1 MKTESPVKPEVDAVG
16 LFSGTRNQL
25 PASPKIFFKK
35 VCPLSPLAGIIHQM
49 PDANDMDLV
58 REFARR
64 NSEAAFT
71 ELVRRHLNLV
81 YSVARRCTGNDG
93 DAQDVTQAVF
103 IILARKAAGLRER
116 TLLAGWLYETTR
128 FAAARLL
135 RANARR
141 HAREQEAYMQS
152 TLNEADNFAVWEKLS
167 PHLEDAMGKLNA
179 ADRALLVLRFYEN
192 KSGPEA
198 AALLGIR
205 EDAAHKRVA
214 RAIEKLRK
222 FFVKRGVTL
231 SGAAIAGA
239 VSANSVQAA
248 PVGLVAKV
256 SLAAAKGTIISTG
269 IATLVNGTLKLM
281 AWAKAKIA
289 MAVVAGSMIVAGTT
303 TVVVTK
309 AAYQE
314 PAYMSQL
321 KKEGGMVSGAVIYP
335 QQGRHKSRLQL
346 WFATEASFT
355 TLTNAQEIEDLEFV
369 GTDLRTPAFNLI
381 SNLTNLKSL
390 SMLNCKLMPA
400 QLAAVQNLTNLEN
413 LNFELM
419 ATILGET
426 PETRAK
432 LLGELSPEETQTAAM
447 LKREGVSKQR
457 GLSDNQIQ
465 AILLT
470 DRAMPYLS
478 KLTKLKTLSFSRA
491 SISPH
496 GLKQLITLTN
506 LEEAD
511 ISPAGLNQETAMP
524 FQAMTKLRSLEY
536 FNVDDGVVGTLSKIT
551 SLEHVNLWSG
561 DVTDASTNYFASLTN
576 LNHLE
581 IRGNIMTDAG
591 LLQLAQ
597 LPKLKYLDL
606 GYAKNITTNGITD
619 FRKLRPDVQINYRQK

>member
-1 MKTESPVKPEVDAVG
+1 
-16 LFSGTRNQL
+16 
-25 PASPKIFFKK
+25 
-35 VCPLSPLAGIIHQM
+35 M

-231 SGAAIAGA
+231 SGAAIVGA

-248 PVGLVAKV
+248 PVALVKTISVVAVAKG
-256 SLAAAKGTIISTG
+256 AAATATTLTLVKGALKIMAWTKMKTAIVVGTG
-269 IATLVNGTLKLM
+269 ILLA
-281 AWAKAKIA
+281 
-289 MAVVAGSMIVAGTT
+289 AGTT
-303 TVVVTK
+303 TVTVNEIQKHDNNQWDNGEISPMPLENGPHIVK
-309 AAYQE
+309 II
-314 PAYMSQL
+314 PA
-321 KKEGGMVSGAVIYP
+321 KFPDDG
-335 QQGRHKSRLQL
+335 
-346 WFATEASFT
+346 WASFGDGRERIYGT
-355 TLTNAQEIEDLEFV
+355 GHTAKELVQVVYASERSRTIFLTALPQGTFDFIANLTSGSSEAMKQLIKEKFGVTGRFAMVETNVLLLIIKNPTADGLKPSISGTSPHYMNALGHWVFTNKPISLLADMLEGQFRIPIIDRTSLTNHYDFNFTWDAYGKKV
-369 GTDLRTPAFNLI
+369 GNQYPNY
-381 SNLTNLKSL
+381 
-390 SMLNCKLMPA
+390 P
-400 QLAAVQNLTNLEN
+400 NLE
-413 LNFELM
+413 
-419 ATILGET
+419 
-426 PETRAK
+426 
-432 LLGELSPEETQTAAM
+432 
-447 LKREGVSKQR
+447 
-457 GLSDNQIQ
+457 
-465 AILLT
+465 
-470 DRAMPYLS
+470 
-478 KLTKLKTLSFSRA
+478 
-491 SISPH
+491 
-496 GLKQLITLTN
+496 GLKQVLLDQLGLELVPTN
-506 LEEAD
+506 
-511 ISPAGLNQETAMP
+511 MP
-524 FQAMTKLRSLEY
+524 IEML
-536 FNVDDGVVGTLSKIT
+536 VVEK
-551 SLEHVNLWSG
+551 
-561 DVTDASTNYFASLTN
+561 
-576 LNHLE
+576 
-581 IRGNIMTDAG
+581 
-591 LLQLAQ
+591 
-597 LPKLKYLDL
+597 
-606 GYAKNITTNGITD
+606 AK
-619 FRKLRPDVQINYRQK
+619 